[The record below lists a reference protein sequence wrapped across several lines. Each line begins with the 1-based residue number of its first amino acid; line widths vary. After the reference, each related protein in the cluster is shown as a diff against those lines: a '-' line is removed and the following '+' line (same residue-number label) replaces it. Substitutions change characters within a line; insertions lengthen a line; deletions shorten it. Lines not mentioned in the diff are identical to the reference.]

1 MVAVRSG
8 VSSTPAVFIDVSM
21 EVRAEP
27 LTTRAAV
34 RVAVMGAGALGCYFG
49 GMLARA
55 GTAVT
60 LIGRPQHVEAIRHSG
75 LLLETQSFRE
85 RVPLEATVDA
95 SAVRGAALVLF
106 CVKSGDTESAGTAIA
121 PHLARDA
128 LVLSLQNGVDNA
140 TRLQSLL
147 SQRVVSAVVY
157 AATEMAGPGH
167 VRHHGGGELLIEP
180 VAGAEEISALFANA
194 GVKVRVSDNVEGAL
208 WTKLAL
214 NCAYN
219 ALSAISQLPYGRMVQ
234 GEGVQAVMRDVVL
247 ECLAVAQAAGVT
259 LQGDVW
265 EELRR
270 IARTMPSQ
278 LSSTAQDLARGR
290 STEID
295 HLNGYL
301 VRRGESLG
309 VATPVNRVLHTAI
322 KLMESRRD
330 TSDDAA

>member
-1 MVAVRSG
+1 MAVR
-8 VSSTPAVFIDVSM
+8 VEPPTARAPA
-21 EVRAEP
+21 
-27 LTTRAAV
+27 

-60 LIGRPQHVEAIRHSG
+60 LIGRPQHVEAIRHAG
-75 LLLETQSFRE
+75 LLLETQSFRA
-85 RVPLEATVDA
+85 RVPIEASVDPG
-95 SAVRGAALVLF
+95 AVRGAGLVLF
-106 CVKSGDTESAGTAIA
+106 CVKSGDTETAGAAIA
-121 PHLARDA
+121 PHLEREA

-147 SQRVVSAVVY
+147 SQRVVSTVVY

-180 VAGAEEISALFANA
+180 VEGAAEIVALFADA

-219 ALSAISQLPYGRMVQ
+219 ALSAVSQLPYGKLVQ
-234 GEGVQAVMRDVVL
+234 GEGVQAVMRDVIL
-247 ECLAVAQAAGVT
+247 ECLAVAQAAGVR
-259 LQGDVW
+259 LEGDVW
-265 EELRR
+265 EELQR

-290 STEID
+290 RSEID

-301 VRRGESLG
+301 VRRGEALG
-309 VATPVNRVLHTAI
+309 VATPVNRVLHTVV
-322 KLMESRRD
+322 KLLESRF
-330 TSDDAA
+330 DAEPVSRMASSR